1 MRHGCRLPTASR
13 RQNQYQRLLHIAHCM
28 GMCKTKNKT
37 TNHRRKIVDQIAER
51 IRSRRESLGL
61 TQRELAKLLG
71 VSKST
76 PGAWESGRASVRPV
90 LLGKIADV
98 LQTTEAWLRTGRW
111 EDVEPSPHR
120 MRPDEQL
127 LLDAYNALPADL
139 KRLLVNW
146 AEVIAEALTQ
156 QGAVIPHLEPRS
168 AARPSSILPIVK
180 KTQTLRHRATS
191 ETEGKPADV
200 IPIRFLGDIAAGLPA
215 QAWRQGDML
224 PVPAHLLEG
233 VSSGQRVG
241 ALKVSGDSMAP
252 TIDKGDLVL
261 VREATIGQ
269 YRKGDI
275 VAALVDGEETTL
287 KRYVGQRRGV
297 ITLSAD
303 NPAYEDQSY
312 EPGRVAVQA
321 LFVANLTREM
331 DNEALNSL
339 PV

>member
-1 MRHGCRLPTASR
+1 M
-13 RQNQYQRLLHIAHCM
+13 
-28 GMCKTKNKT
+28 
-37 TNHRRKIVDQIAER
+37 DQIAER
-51 IRSRRESLGL
+51 IRSRREALGL

-76 PGAWESGRASVRPV
+76 PGAWESGRAAVRSV
-90 LLGKIADV
+90 LLGKIAEV

-111 EDVEPSPHR
+111 EDIEPSPHR

-127 LLDAYNALPADL
+127 LLDAYNTLPPDL

-146 AEVIAEALTQ
+146 AEAIAEALAQ
-156 QGAVIPHLEPRS
+156 RS
-168 AARPSSILPIVK
+168 ASPSFGIVESLGQRGANASHGLSRSEPGASNILPIT
-180 KTQTLRHRATS
+180 KTTKAPRLPEV
-191 ETEGKPADV
+191 ETEGKLADV

-224 PVPAHLLEG
+224 PVPSHLLEG

-252 TIDKGDLVL
+252 TIHKGDLVL
-261 VREATIGQ
+261 VREATLGQ
-269 YRKGDI
+269 YRKRDI
-275 VAALVDGEETTL
+275 VVALIDGEETTL

-312 EPGRVAVQA
+312 EPGRVVVQA
-321 LFVANLTREM
+321 LLVANLTQEM
-331 DNEALNSL
+331 DSVALDSL